1 MSSQNNFLKDTSL
14 ELEFDFALCHDEY
27 DTDYHSYRYCRICA

>member
-1 MSSQNNFLKDTSL
+1 MSSQNNFVKN
-14 ELEFDFALCHDEY
+14 EPLEFDFALCHDDNVN